1 MVNKYMK
8 RMKIE
13 GGAILKAEIKRL
25 IENAPAYMTFN
36 GVTLIAYYKDEDPR
50 ELYTIFNSKLK

>member
-1 MVNKYMK
+1 MK

-13 GGAILKAEIKRL
+13 GGAILKVEIKRL